1 MFSKRSIALFG
12 IFISVFTNSLMFTV
26 IFPIAS
32 QMIMYFKLVEDRSET
47 GYWVGLLGGVMMIGR
62 FISSPIWG
70 ILCDRWG
77 RKPVMLTGIITTSVL
92 SVLFGMSQ
100 SFIWALTIRF
110 LQGLLSPITIVS
122 RTIIAEMYPGKE
134 QASTMSSFT
143 LIGNIG
149 NISGN
154 IIGGM
159 FEESGDS
166 AIIKEGFLKDFP
178 FLLPNLFIAVIGA
191 ISLVIC
197 IIFLEETKE
206 KEHLLYIRQ
215 SRGFWLMINDPLV
228 KQVLIIF
235 CICSFNGTALGELF
249 ALWTWA
255 DKDDGGF
262 EFTTY
267 NLGIL
272 AAITSFLMI
281 FYVKELFGKIVGLYG
296 LSNTI
301 TRSSQVFIML
311 LLIAPII
318 TITRY
323 NEIASWIS
331 MIIVNLFCYSCDFI
345 SMTSAFIMINN
356 SVKSNERGKV
366 NGFSMSLGNLARGF
380 SPPLFGMVFAK
391 TAKSDLS
398 YPLNF
403 AFSFILLS
411 FCVFSAWLYS
421 KRLNKDLDSAI
432 EDKKI
437 TENFSEMVSMSLAE
451 ETETS

>member
-1 MFSKRSIALFG
+1 
-12 IFISVFTNSLMFTV
+12 
-26 IFPIAS
+26 
-32 QMIMYFKLVEDRSET
+32 MYFKLVEDRSET

-77 RKPVMLTGIITTSVL
+77 RKPIMLTGIITTSAFA
-92 SVLFGMSQ
+92 VLFGMSQ
-100 SFIWALTIRF
+100 SFIWALTMRF
-110 LQGLLSPITIVS
+110 LQGLLSPISLVS
-122 RTIIAEMYPGKE
+122 RTIIAEMYPENG
-134 QASTMSSFT
+134 QASAMSSFT

-159 FEESGDS
+159 LEASGES
-166 AIIKEGFLKDFP
+166 AMINKGFLKEFP
-178 FLLPNLFIAVIGA
+178 FLLPNLVIAIIGA

-197 IIFLEETKE
+197 MIFLEETKE
-206 KEHLLYIRQ
+206 EEHLLDGRQ
-215 SRGFWLMINDPLV
+215 SRSFWLMLNDPLV

-249 ALWTWA
+249 VLWIWA

-267 NLGIL
+267 NLGII
-272 AAITSFLMI
+272 AAITSFLMVL
-281 FYVKELFGKIVGLYG
+281 YVKALFGKIVGLYG

-301 TRSSQVFIML
+301 TRSSEVSIIS
-311 LLIAPII
+311 LLIVPII

-323 NEIASWIS
+323 NEIASWVS
-331 MIIVNLFCYSCDFI
+331 IIIANLLCYSCDFI
-345 SMTSAFIMINN
+345 TMTCALIMINN

-380 SPPLFGMVFAK
+380 SPPLFGMTFAK
-391 TAKSDLS
+391 TAKSGLS

-411 FCVFSAWLYS
+411 FFVFSAWIYS
-421 KRLNKDLDSAI
+421 KRLNKDLDSGI
-432 EDKKI
+432 EDKKVA
-437 TENFSEMVSMSLAE
+437 ENFSEMVSMSLVE
-451 ETETS
+451 ETEIS